1 MKKSSHKIKKIPLL
15 LQIPDITP
23 HCIFQWNLRS
33 WFTEKQIMKNRI
45 KQNAKEVRLL
55 FINLCYSIFWK
66 YLLAQVISRL
76 GISVLPPLHPT
87 SPSPILRNGR
97 NLSSP
102 LFTSSRPSS
111 PLSSP
116 LNFRKSSSLSEH
128 LKCSDHFYNVDSYC
142 YSCNKQLCKEC
153 LLDAHML
160 HHTGT
165 WC

>member
-1 MKKSSHKIKKIPLL
+1 M
-15 LQIPDITP
+15 
-23 HCIFQWNLRS
+23 
-33 WFTEKQIMKNRI
+33 
-45 KQNAKEVRLL
+45 
-55 FINLCYSIFWK
+55 
-66 YLLAQVISRL
+66 ISRL

-165 WC
+165 CVNPVSGGGRKCSLSGGLPPARNRVKKYLQNLVSNQIYIYFKIPGTI